1 MKINFVS
8 STGPI
13 SNTVLLRVDFNVAL
27 HGGKISIADDARI
40 RQTLPTIKTLLNNKN
55 RLIIIS
61 HLGRP
66 KRRGKMFSLKPVATY
81 LDKLLPGYSVNLV
94 SDFRLPSGR
103 RIVEEQRSNQILMLE
118 NIRFYE
124 EEKKG
129 IIKFAQELSRLGEV
143 FVNDA
148 FGVMHRADASVVGIP
163 KFLPSFGGL
172 LLKTEIEA
180 MNKVLKRPKKGFVA
194 IIGGTK
200 VDTKISLIGR
210 LEQMVEYILLGGRL
224 ANAFICAKGHE
235 LGRTACSYEEV
246 EKARR
251 LLFMAKKR
259 GAEFILPDDVV
270 IGHPDN
276 SEDPGEVRKITDVP
290 LNKYILD
297 IGPNTQAKFATI
309 INQAKTVVWNGP
321 VGYFEN
327 PNFKRGSD
335 FIYYAIA
342 HNPKAY
348 SVIGGGDTISAISQK
363 EYIDKI
369 THISTGGGAMLE
381 YIEKGSLPG
390 IEVLKR

>member
-1 MKINFVS
+1 
-8 STGPI
+8 
-13 SNTVLLRVDFNVAL
+13 
-27 HGGKISIADDARI
+27 
-40 RQTLPTIKTLLNNKN
+40 
-55 RLIIIS
+55 
-61 HLGRP
+61 
-66 KRRGKMFSLKPVATY
+66 MFSLKPVADY
-81 LDKLLPGYSVNLV
+81 LDKLLPNYNVTLIN
-94 SDFRLPSGR
+94 DFRLPSGK
-103 RIVEEQRSNQILMLE
+103 RIIEEQKSNQVLMLE

-129 IIKFAQELSRLGEV
+129 IVKFAKELASMGEE

-163 KFLPSFGGL
+163 KFLPSYGGL

-194 IIGGTK
+194 IIGGAK
-200 VDTKISLIGR
+200 VDTKINLIGR

-224 ANAFICAKGHE
+224 ANAFICAEGHE
-235 LGRTACSYEEV
+235 LGRTACNYEEV

-251 LLFMAKKR
+251 LLFIAKKR
-259 GAEFILPDDVV
+259 GAKFILPDDVV

-276 SEDPGEVRKITDVP
+276 DEDPGEVRPITDVP

-297 IGPNTQAKFATI
+297 IGPNTQAKFANI
-309 INQAKTVVWNGP
+309 INQAKTIVWNGP

-335 FIYYAIA
+335 FIYYTIA

-348 SVIGGGDTISAISQK
+348 TVIGGGDTISAISQK
-363 EYIDKI
+363 EYIEKI